1 MTDIAIA
8 TKAKLAHSAQRDGLM
23 QIDRHGWHGGVSYVL
38 PGQPLNR
45 EQRRALNKQQKK
57 EARRG

>member
-1 MTDIAIA
+1 MTVAIA
-8 TKAKLAHSAQRDGLM
+8 TKTKLAQSAKRNGLM
-23 QIDRHGWHGGVSYVL
+23 KLDRHGWHGGISYVM

-45 EQRRALNKQQKK
+45 EQRRALKKQK